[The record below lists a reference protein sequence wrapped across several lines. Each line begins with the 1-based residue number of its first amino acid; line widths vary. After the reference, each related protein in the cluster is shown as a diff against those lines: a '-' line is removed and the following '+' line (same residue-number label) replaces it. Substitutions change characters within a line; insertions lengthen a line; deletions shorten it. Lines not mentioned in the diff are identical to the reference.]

1 MTLLAMRAR
10 AALDS
15 FARFDRQ
22 LNLNGRLLLNLCLI
36 GGTAALIVLMAI
48 SLIIHLSFTQLEEA
62 DARRQEA
69 RADAYFEDL
78 QDNIV
83 LRARDWGIWDDS
95 HSYINNFNSE
105 FVESNINPES
115 FRNAG
120 IEGLAFVRFDGSGA
134 STAYFDADGEPR
146 PDLAAA
152 FQQIVTASAF
162 RKLAIPGKDFHSFI
176 IFDRRLFVLGGTS
189 ILPSSLAGPS
199 RGYVVFFQPVAIADF
214 NKALQVRG
222 KLSLGGANSE
232 KVIAR
237 DGSNLRITLPIEAH
251 DQAIVGSVSFD
262 VRRDLM
268 AVGDRLQIA
277 LIIALLMVGAAM
289 LVTLRWR
296 ISDLIVQ
303 PVSALSRN
311 VSRIRK
317 TGHLAT
323 MTSVGGAKEIV
334 ELQDEFNAL
343 FRELESLR
351 AENEDQS
358 FELGR
363 SQAAVGVMH
372 NVRNSLS
379 PIKVILGLLID
390 QVGKVIPQNFE
401 RALIEL
407 GDDRT
412 PADRRE
418 RLIAYIA
425 ATRED
430 IFHVLDEIG
439 GYAHQANHNLAETLA
454 VIAGNQEHQR
464 PARMDERFNAR
475 IVLRDATN
483 IATFKA
489 DTRIGVVLD
498 CPEELPA
505 CGNRLLL
512 RQVLE
517 NLITNSTEA
526 IVASGREGGSVSIRA
541 RLSDDK
547 QHCVITIRDDGE
559 GFPAEIADQLFE
571 SGFSTRPEKVGG
583 LGLHWCANTIN
594 AMGGSIALRSDGRGR
609 GATATVT
616 LQTLP
621 AE

>member
-1 MTLLAMRAR
+1 MTLLAVRAR
-10 AALDS
+10 AALDK

-22 LNLNGRLLLNLCLI
+22 LNLNERLLLNLCLI
-36 GGTAALIVLMAI
+36 GGAAALMVLLAI

-62 DARRQEA
+62 DAKRQEA
-69 RADAYFEDL
+69 RAEAYFEDV
-78 QDNIV
+78 QDNVV
-83 LRARDWGIWDDS
+83 LRARDWGIWDDANR
-95 HSYINNFNSE
+95 YINDFNPG
-105 FVESNINPES
+105 FAESNINPEA

-134 STAYFDADGEPR
+134 PTAYFDKDGNPR
-146 PDLAAA
+146 SDLAMAL
-152 FQQIVTASAF
+152 QRIVTAPAF
-162 RKLAIPGKDFHSFI
+162 RKLAMPGKDFHTFL
-176 IFDRRLFVLGGTS
+176 IFDKRLFVLGGTS
-189 ILPSSLAGPS
+189 VLPSTLIGPS
-199 RGYVVFFQPVAIADF
+199 RGYVVFLQPVQIADF
-214 NKALQVRG
+214 NSALQVRG
-222 KLSLGGANSE
+222 KLSLGGSNDE
-232 KVIAR
+232 RVVAR
-237 DGSNLRITLPIEAH
+237 DATNLRITLPIRAY
-251 DQAIVGSVSFD
+251 DQTVVGSVSFD
-262 VRRDLM
+262 IRRDLM
-268 AVGDRLQIA
+268 TVGDRLQIA
-277 LIIALLMVGAAM
+277 LIIALLMVGGAM

-303 PVSALSRN
+303 PVSSLSRDVN
-311 VSRIRK
+311 RIRE
-317 TGHLAT
+317 TGHLT
-323 MTSVGGAKEIV
+323 KVTSVGGAKEIV
-334 ELQDEFNAL
+334 KLQDEFNAL
-343 FRELESLR
+343 FNELESLR

-379 PIKVILGLLID
+379 PIKVILGLLSD
-390 QVGKVIPQNFE
+390 QVGKVIPRNFE
-401 RALIEL
+401 RALAEL
-407 GDDRT
+407 GDEGT

-430 IFHVLDEIG
+430 IIHALDEIG

-454 VIAGNQEHQR
+454 VIAGSQQHQR
-464 PARMDERFNAR
+464 PTRMDELLDVRAL
-475 IVLRDATN
+475 LRDSTN
-483 IATFKA
+483 IAKFKG
-489 DTRIGVVLD
+489 DKRIGVVLD
-498 CPEELPA
+498 CPEELAA

-541 RLSDDK
+541 RLSDDQ

-559 GFPAEIADQLFE
+559 GFSAEIADQLFE
-571 SGFSTRPEKVGG
+571 SGFSTRSEKVGG
-583 LGLHWCANTIN
+583 LGLHWCANTVN
-594 AMGGSIALRSDGRGR
+594 AMGGSITLHSDGRGR